1 MRSQGSQIGP
11 GEEIITKVISWTTG
25 TTSINQRPFVRVS
38 LEGGITWT
46 GWIGSEKSQAS
57 TIKTLNVMGFKGKD
71 LSKIQDDKAL
81 DVTRDVIAVIGEVR
95 EWNGMIFYN
104 ARFINRIKKKGFQA
118 TPDNVFKEPEEA
130 EVPF

>member
-1 MRSQGSQIGP
+1 MALNV
-11 GEEIITKVISWTTG
+11 GEEVITKVISWTTG
-25 TTSINQRPFVRVS
+25 HTPLNNRPFVRVQ

-46 GWIGSEKSQAS
+46 GWIGSEKSKAS

-95 EWNGMIFYN
+95 EWNSMTFYN

-118 TPDNVFKEPEEA
+118 TEDNVFQAAEETKEEETI
-130 EVPF
+130 PF